1 MTLLGEECPC
11 VATATRGETGSM
23 VDTLTSLTY
32 VASEYVH
39 LVAMALLVGGTVFYL
54 WVVPFAIAELKE
66 ESQQII
72 FARARLVFRRVV
84 FVAVLLLLISG
95 AFMTARSMWTYTG
108 QQAALFRDIAHL
120 SNPTAPVPYVLEHP
134 SVFEKPALWFSL
146 HVTLAVVCLL
156 IAISLVRGGKPP
168 HAPISWMRL
177 NFFLLMLAILVAIM
191 TRNARRTLF
200 DSIRPVVTSLPTELR
215 E

>member
-1 MTLLGEECPC
+1 
-11 VATATRGETGSM
+11 M
-23 VDTLTSLTY
+23 VETLTGLIY
-32 VASEYVH
+32 VANEYVH

-54 WVVPFAIAELKE
+54 WVVPFAIGELKE
-66 ESQQII
+66 ESQQIV

-84 FVAVLLLLISG
+84 FVAALFLLISG
-95 AFMTARSMWTYTG
+95 AFMMARSMWTYTG
-108 QQAALFRDIAHL
+108 QQVALFRDVARL
-120 SNPTAPVPYVLEHP
+120 SNPTAPLPHVLEHP
-134 SVFEKPALWFSL
+134 SVFERPVLWFSL
-146 HVTLAVVCLL
+146 HVILAVTCLL

-200 DSIRPVVTSLPTELR
+200 DSIRPVAKSVPSELR

>member
-1 MTLLGEECPC
+1 
-11 VATATRGETGSM
+11 M
-23 VDTLTSLTY
+23 VDTLTSLVY
-32 VASEYVH
+32 VASQYVH

-54 WVVPFAIAELKE
+54 WVVPFAIGELKE
-66 ESQQII
+66 ESQQIV

-84 FVAVLLLLISG
+84 FVAALFLLLSG
-95 AFMTARSMWTYTG
+95 AFMIARSMWTYTG

-120 SNPTAPVPYVLEHP
+120 SNPTAPLPRVLEHP
-134 SVFEKPALWFSL
+134 SIFEKPALWFAL
-146 HVTLAVVCLL
+146 HVILAVICLL

-168 HAPISWMRL
+168 HSPISWMRL

-200 DSIRPVVTSLPTELR
+200 DSIRPVAKAVPSEMR